1 MTLRHNIALG
11 LVLSILISVV
21 PAAAKSDEQRQITW
35 AGLAEVIGKN
45 VKIVMPDGAMIQGKA
60 IAVQNDALAVD
71 INKTSNKSTYPKGR
85 FLVPRATLHT
95 FSIDQPRIRGKVIG
109 LAVGGGVGA
118 FLALGAADP
127 FLGGYRGALIGGAV
141 ALPIGGYFL
150 GRAADS
156 RTLTYVIT
164 Q

>member
-1 MTLRHNIALG
+1 MTLRHNIALC
-11 LVLSILISVV
+11 LVLSILSGAV
-21 PAAAKSDEQRQITW
+21 PAAAGSDEQRQITW
-35 AGLAEVIGKN
+35 AGLTDVVGKT
-45 VKIVMPDGAMIQGKA
+45 VKIVMPDGAIIQGKA
-60 IAVQNDALAVD
+60 AAVQNDGLAVD

-95 FSIDQPRIRGKVIG
+95 FSIDRPRIRGKVIG

-118 FLALGAADP
+118 FLALAASGSYI
-127 FLGGYRGALIGGAV
+127 GGYRGALIGGAV
-141 ALPIGGYFL
+141 ALPVGGYFL